1 MPKIVDDVN
10 EAYVRKPDYWSKFIV
25 LLIIGLNILFVLEIL
40 DIFRTME
47 SEPYALIGLVSA
59 VSVGQYSIIYFVLK
73 KGETIVR
80 ESIRYDRDYE
90 MISGG
95 RAHEAKMATDKQEH
109 DVKMAVDKRTH
120 EHHME
125 PGHEDHLGPNEEID
139 VEFCSSEEIGMVD
152 DLDDIFKDKEE

>member
-1 MPKIVDDVN
+1 MPKLSDDIG
-10 EAYVRKPDYWSKFIV
+10 EEYVRKPDYWSKFIV

-80 ESIRYDRDYE
+80 ESIRYERDYE
-90 MISGG
+90 E
-95 RAHEAKMATDKQEH
+95 RAHFMAHEKDMQKDEQEMATDEQEYDVKMATDERK
-109 DVKMAVDKRTH
+109 
-120 EHHME
+120 
-125 PGHEDHLGPNEEID
+125 D
-139 VEFCSSEEIGMVD
+139 VEFCPYEEIG
-152 DLDDIFKDKEE
+152 IIR

>member
-1 MPKIVDDVN
+1 MSKIVDDVN

-73 KGETIVR
+73 RGETIVR
-80 ESIRYDRDYE
+80 ESIRYERDYE
-90 MISGG
+90 ERANFM
-95 RAHEAKMATDKQEH
+95 AHEKDMQKDEQKMATDEQEYG
-109 DVKMAVDKRTH
+109 VKMATDERK
-120 EHHME
+120 
-125 PGHEDHLGPNEEID
+125 D
-139 VEFCSSEEIGMVD
+139 VEFCPYEEIG
-152 DLDDIFKDKEE
+152 IIR